1 MSTPIKEAKAKR
13 RFLSNILTV
22 FKVNNQTNKITG
34 FSWSYIS
41 LFLLQILV
49 MLIEF
54 AQIFSIGIV
63 LEGLA
68 KLNQGYSYTEFVKIA
83 LIGICLNFAQ
93 TLVSQF
99 LSRREDNLTE
109 NTYQKLFRSGINRV
123 LYYNI
128 EWQETLNAGNKA
140 TMLREG
146 SRSLS
151 RLLVMLPQ
159 IFILGVSVIITIIYL
174 SIVNIWLL
182 PLGLMAIIIS
192 LSIAFITQ
200 PKVRALRKETVKIY
214 ENRDGKLYE
223 AFNNIHILKSSGSIN
238 NILSPIYHLFDKVLT
253 LEKKLIKV
261 MFWRNLVLST
271 IIQII
276 GGTYLL
282 YGANLILI
290 GAVGFGVMYA
300 GYRYLNKLSQEVNRF
315 TRLTIEIGLMEVKG
329 ARFYDIY
336 NLDVN
341 DNFRGVVSL
350 ENQVIQS
357 INIKDLSFNYGA
369 TSDSVN
375 QLSNINM
382 SIPSGQ
388 KIGLVGTTGS
398 GKSTL
403 VKLLSGLYPINSGSI
418 EIVTQDQTVNFYD
431 QTLGTWHS
439 KQFLVA
445 QDPELFNATLLENI
459 TLFDPTFSQGLLDQ
473 AIAISQLK
481 TVIEELPKGLQTLI
495 GEKGYKLSGG
505 QRQRIGIARAMYK
518 NTDIICFDESTS
530 ALDSQT
536 EQDFQNAL
544 EKIWDDKTLIFIAH
558 RLSTLKNVDIIYV
571 FENGQIIE
579 QGSFKELVDNNG
591 KFNQLWELQQK
602 ELG

>member
-1 MSTPIKEAKAKR
+1 MSAPIKEAKPKR
-13 RFLSNILTV
+13 KFLSNILTV
-22 FKVNNQTNKITG
+22 FNVNNQTNKITG
-34 FSWSYIS
+34 FSWSYIF

-49 MLIEF
+49 MVIEF

-68 KLNQGYSYTEFVKIA
+68 KLNQGYSYTEFVKIT
-83 LIGICLNFAQ
+83 LLCISLGFAQ
-93 TLVSQF
+93 SFVSQF
-99 LSRREDNLTE
+99 LAYREDILTE
-109 NTYQKLFRSGINRV
+109 YTYQKLFKSGINKV
-123 LYYNI
+123 LNYNLQ
-128 EWQETLNAGNKA
+128 WQETLNAGNKA

-146 SRSLS
+146 SVSLS
-151 RLLVMLPQ
+151 RSLVMLPQ
-159 IFILGVSVIITIIYL
+159 IFILGVSVIITITYL

-182 PLGLMAIIIS
+182 PLGVTAIIIS
-192 LSIAFITQ
+192 IGIALYTQ
-200 PKVRALRKETVKIY
+200 PKIRSLRKETVKIY
-214 ENRDGKLYE
+214 ENREGKLFE
-223 AFNNIHILKSSGSIN
+223 AFNNIHILKSSGAIH
-238 NILSPIYHLFDKVLT
+238 NILSPIYNLFAQVLV
-253 LEKKLIKV
+253 LEKQFISLMIL
-261 MFWRNLVLST
+261 RNLALAAV
-271 IIQII
+271 IQII
-276 GGTYLL
+276 NTLYVL
-282 YGANLILI
+282 YGGYLILI
-290 GAVGFGVMYA
+290 GAVSFGVMYA
-300 GYRYLNKLSQEVNRF
+300 GYRYLGRLSEGVNRF

-350 ENQVIQS
+350 ENQSVQS
-357 INIKDLSFNYGA
+357 INIKDLNFNYGA
-369 TSDSVN
+369 TTESAN
-375 QLSNINM
+375 QLTNISM

-418 EIVTQDQTVNFYD
+418 EIVTPDQTINFYD
-431 QTLGTWHS
+431 QTLDTWHN

-459 TLFDPTFSQGLLDQ
+459 TLFDPSFSQDLLDQ
-473 AIAISQLK
+473 AVAISQLT
-481 TVIEELPKGLQTLI
+481 TVIDELPKGLQTLI

-536 EQDFQNAL
+536 EQDFQSAL
-544 EKIWDDKTLIFIAH
+544 EKIWDEKTLIFIAH

-571 FENGQIIE
+571 FESGQIIE
-579 QGSFKELVDNNG
+579 QGSFKQLVDKNG

-602 ELG
+602 ELI